1 MRQLPSLQRHMRAAI
16 LHGRDHAVASLVDG
30 NGIAP
35 GRRLAIYCN
44 HYRLTLIE
52 ALGATYPALRQVVG
66 EDFFAQVAREF
77 VALSPPRSP
86 CLFEYGEDFPAF
98 IQAQPAAR
106 PLPYLRDLG
115 RFEWAISAAYN
126 AADRPAVGPDEMA
139 HMPLGDLVRL
149 RLAPHPSLHLL
160 ASPYPLPGI
169 WSVAQP
175 HDDPDARVDLAAG
188 GVRLALFRHR
198 VTDDV
203 VWHVLDL
210 PAFRFMECLG
220 AGLSLGDACA
230 VAGSFDLPGATT
242 DLVLAGAFTRT
253 SNSNPHPGEPS

>member
-1 MRQLPSLQRHMRAAI
+1 MPLLPSLQRHMRAAI
-16 LHGRDHAVASLVDG
+16 LHGRDQAVASLVDG
-30 NGIAP
+30 NGIVA
-35 GRRLAIYCN
+35 GRRLAIHRN
-44 HYRLTLIE
+44 HYRLTLVD
-52 ALGATYPALRQVVG
+52 ALGATYPALRQIVG
-66 EDFFAQVAREF
+66 DGFFTQAAREF
-77 VALSPPRSP
+77 AALSPPRSP

-115 RFEWAISAAYN
+115 RFEWAINAAYN
-126 AADRPAVGPDEMA
+126 AADRPAIGPDEMA
-139 HMPLGDLVRL
+139 RVPIERLGGF

-175 HDDPDARVDLAAG
+175 QDDPDARVDLAAG

-198 VTDDV
+198 VTEDV
-203 VWHVLDL
+203 IWHVLNL

-220 AGLSLGDACA
+220 AGFPLGDACA
-230 VAGSFDLPGATT
+230 VAGSFDLPGAMT
-242 DLVLAGAFTRT
+242 DLVLAGAFTRA
-253 SNSNPHPGEPS
+253 SDPHPHSGEPS